1 MRSIEA
7 APGLTLEEM
16 ERKYI
21 QEVLI
26 KTNYR
31 KSLAAEILGLPRT
44 TLWRKMKQH
53 GLE

>member
-7 APGLTLEEM
+7 APRLTLEEM

-21 QEVLI
+21 QEVLV
-26 KTNYR
+26 KTNHR